1 MSVDE
6 RVPKIAGPTGQV
18 RVGGWERKV
27 DGGWMMSRLRP
38 SWGPS
43 KSKAVGAGVLWVG
56 LELWAREG
64 RKVSQR
70 LAAEAGQ
77 CGAG

>member
-6 RVPKIAGPTGQV
+6 RGPEIAGPTGQA

-27 DGGWMMSRLRP
+27 DRWMMSRLKS

-43 KSKAVGAGVLWVG
+43 KSKAVSQCWCAVWVG
-56 LELWAREG
+56 L
-64 RKVSQR
+64 
-70 LAAEAGQ
+70 AE
-77 CGAG
+77 